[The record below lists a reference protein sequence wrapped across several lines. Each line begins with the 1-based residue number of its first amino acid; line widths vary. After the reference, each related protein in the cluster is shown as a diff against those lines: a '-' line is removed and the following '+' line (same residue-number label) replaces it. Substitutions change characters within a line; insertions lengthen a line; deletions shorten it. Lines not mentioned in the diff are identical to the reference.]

1 MKLTRREGLVAAAA
15 LGVAG
20 VARAADEAED
30 GVGGVEDIVNYA
42 WSTVAPDPR
51 EEMELEDDV
60 YMNEVVETGEESAL
74 VVKFSDGSKL
84 TLGEN
89 AKIVIDKYVY
99 DPASSKGEQ
108 AVTLSKGAFRFLSG
122 ALPKESVKITTP
134 TVTIGIRGTE
144 LIFDVAEDGETE
156 MSTVSGE
163 ADATDGEGETL
174 TVAAD
179 ESIVVDKNRR
189 FRGRVRKRRHV
200 SRSIAIAEGLAGAR
214 LRWRIRKPAKR
225 RAVRRVR
232 RRVRRNQR

>member
-1 MKLTRREGLVAAAA
+1 MKLTRREALVATVA
-15 LGVAG
+15 LGTAG
-20 VARAADEAED
+20 VARAADDAED
-30 GVGGVEDIVNYA
+30 GIGGVEDIVNYA

-99 DPASSKGEQ
+99 NPSTSTGEQ
-108 AVTLSKGAFRFLSG
+108 AVTLTKGAFRFLSG
-122 ALPKESVKITTP
+122 SVPKANVKITTP

-144 LIFDVAEDGETE
+144 LIFDVADDGETE

-163 ADATDGEGETL
+163 ADATDGSGETL

-179 ESIVVDKNRR
+179 ESVVIDKNRR
-189 FRGRVRKRRHV
+189 FRGRVRRRRHV
-200 SRSIAIAEGLAGAR
+200 SRSIAIAEGLDGAR
-214 LRWRIRKPAKR
+214 KRWRIRKPARR
-225 RAVRRVR
+225 RAIR
-232 RRVRRNQR
+232 RRRRRRAN